1 MNRRVR
7 IVCVLCCVMLTVWTQ
22 NRSAWA
28 VEEEKSAVQ
37 EIESKPLIELS
48 RGITSFGAAVLE
60 DALYIYGGH
69 FGSAHSY
76 SLDEQSN
83 QLLRLDLKKP
93 TGWKELAGGPR
104 LQGLALLAHGGKL
117 YRVGGFSARNKEGE
131 DDDLW
136 SQDSF
141 ARFDPKTNKWEDL
154 PPLLTP
160 RSSHDAVVVGDSLY
174 VVGGWSMQGS
184 AENDWQ
190 KAALAID
197 LSVSPLQWKQ
207 LPTPPFERRALS
219 LAQLDGKVYA
229 IGGISSEGDL
239 TNEVAVYDPR
249 AKRWSTAGELQGE
262 EIEGFGAS
270 AFSTDNRLYVS
281 TITGSLQCL
290 NAAGDGWDV
299 VGRVAPKRFFHRMV
313 EVGKGKLLLV
323 GGTNR
328 QTGKVLGVDVIDVEG
343 D

>member
-1 MNRRVR
+1 MNRRVVR
-7 IVCVLCCVMLTVWTQ
+7 IVCVVCCLLFSGRMQ
-22 NRSAWA
+22 NRSARA
-28 VEEEKSAVQ
+28 AEEETSSVS
-37 EIESKPLIELS
+37 EIESKQLIELS

-60 DALYIYGGH
+60 DALYVYGGH

-93 TGWKELAGGPR
+93 TVWKELATGPR
-104 LQGLALLAHGGKL
+104 LQGLALLAHGGRL
-117 YRVGGFSARNKEGE
+117 YRVGGFSARNKKGK

-141 ARFDPKTNKWEDL
+141 ARFDPKTNKWEEL
-154 PPLLTP
+154 PALPTP
-160 RSSHDAVVVGDSLY
+160 RSSHDAVVVGDSIY

-190 KAALAID
+190 KAALAVD
-197 LSVSPLQWKQ
+197 LSASPLQWKK

-239 TNEVAVYDPR
+239 TNEVAVYDPQ
-249 AKRWSTAGELQGE
+249 AKRWSAASELQGE

-270 AFSTDNRLYVS
+270 AFSTGDQLYVS
-281 TITGSLQCL
+281 TLTGSLQRL
-290 NAAGDGWDV
+290 NAAGNG
-299 VGRVAPKRFFHRMV
+299 
-313 EVGKGKLLLV
+313 
-323 GGTNR
+323 
-328 QTGKVLGVDVIDVEG
+328 
-343 D
+343 